1 MRVLRFLW
9 RTFIPNRVFAALWIF
24 ALCAFASGVIW
35 IRATTTV
42 KYQRE
47 QFHKRFPVILSSDG
61 ETLITEDNYKTLFS
75 DEPSSKPDAPAVKG
89 SSDLTPL
96 VLEEE
101 PPTIDEIRDL
111 LARHAAE
118 SGSRRVEWDV
128 QNAEIVKLDDKIRQ
142 LKEEEKRLSA
152 LVRTDE
158 EWDEILYGGLSGDA
172 LKAKKLMFAGRYD
185 EAWELYNSPDYDPGV
200 GY

>member
-9 RTFIPNRVFAALWIF
+9 RTFIPNRVFAAMWIF
-24 ALCAFASGVIW
+24 ILCVFVSGVIW

-42 KYQRE
+42 KHHRAE
-47 QFHKRFPVILSSDG
+47 FHKRFPVILSSDG
-61 ETLITEDNYKTLFS
+61 ETLITKDNYKTLFS
-75 DEPSSKPDAPAVKG
+75 DEPSSQSDTPPAKK

-96 VLEEE
+96 VLDEE

-118 SGSRRVEWDV
+118 SDSRRAHWDV
-128 QNAEIVKLDDKIRQ
+128 QTAEIVKLDDKIRQ

-152 LVRTDE
+152 GLRTE
-158 EWDEILYGGLSGDA
+158 EERHQMRYGGLSGNV
-172 LKAKKLMFAGRYD
+172 LKYAKLMQAGREE
-185 EAWELYNSPDYDPGV
+185 EAWALINSPDFGDD
-200 GY
+200 